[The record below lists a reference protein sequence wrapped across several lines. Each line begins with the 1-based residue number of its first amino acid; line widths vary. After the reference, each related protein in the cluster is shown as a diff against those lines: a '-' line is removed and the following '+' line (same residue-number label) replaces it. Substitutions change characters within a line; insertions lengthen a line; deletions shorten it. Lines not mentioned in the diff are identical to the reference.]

1 MAMHEDVEINPR
13 IIANHIEENKGA
25 SIQSRVIGITPNPD
39 FMRGCLPIKHPKTK
53 EYSVVYN
60 HDYLSV
66 CMINVAK
73 NASAS
78 SDAIYRT
85 DPMSK
90 SDYISRRSYFN
101 TTGSIP
107 FCASEP
113 NGNRIQID
121 PIRFDIGELVNY
133 EANKLAEILS
143 MYESYKNNLFNKFII
158 REELSVSQTYATHLI
173 DQLVNN
179 RISEEDQFLFALAS
193 SLNNHWA
200 YSPMQ
205 IFEERYYVVVD
216 YLIDP
221 KWFAAH
227 NSHQRMING
236 CGILLHLGNF
246 DNCPHHPAYLP
257 NADDSI
263 IAVLNE
269 ENIQNGHWILAIQN
283 NNPGNKFYYHVGNDI
298 HYFQTVSNDQLP
310 DGIYVVRFEKEKVSD
325 TSIDEKGNKI
335 VKIKNSLVRKKTIVI
350 PLNQAEDNG
359 FYHTMDIAKAR
370 GNIDAQNKLELAR
383 IQSEKLKVES
393 ELNKVRSQSE
403 SEKIERERELLESTR
418 ILKEKEIEN
427 QRLKFE
433 YEKALQDMKL
443 NSAKYDHDAK
453 KVETDLDIEKAKVVN
468 YYTERSYDRKDTSE
482 MIKIV
487 PGIIGGAVG
496 ILGTILAFKA
506 TGLAAITS
514 SAISFP
520 TTISIVAA
528 TMFFSSKTV
537 NCLTTKAIT
546 HAGNLVRKTGSVIYE
561 GGKSLICGTGRS
573 IGYVAEKAYNG
584 LASTGSFLCDSL
596 SSVGDFIGGIFSY

>member
-25 SIQSRVIGITPNPD
+25 STQSRVIGVTPNPD
-39 FMRGCLPIKHPKTK
+39 FMRGCMPIRHPKTK
-53 EYSVVYN
+53 EYSVIYN

-66 CMINVAK
+66 CVVNVAK

-90 SDYISRRSYFN
+90 SDYITRRSYFN
-101 TTGSIP
+101 TTGSVP
-107 FCASEP
+107 FCISEP

-121 PIRFDIGELVNY
+121 PIRFDVSELVNY

-158 REELSVSQTYATHLI
+158 REELSISQRYATHLI
-173 DQLVNN
+173 DQLTNG
-179 RISEEDQFLFALAS
+179 RISEEDQFLFALAN

-205 IFEERYYVVVD
+205 VFEERYYVVVD
-216 YLIDP
+216 YLIDT
-221 KWFAAH
+221 KWFAIH
-227 NSHQRMING
+227 NTNHRMISG
-236 CGILLHLGNF
+236 CGLLLHLGAF

-257 NADDSI
+257 NTDDSVV
-263 IAVLNE
+263 AVLNE
-269 ENIQNGHWILAIQN
+269 EDIQNGHWILAIQN

-298 HYFQTVSNDQLP
+298 HSFQTVSHSQLP
-310 DGIYVVRFEKEKVSD
+310 DGIYIVRFEKEKVSD
-325 TSIDEKGNKI
+325 TSIDEKGEKI
-335 VKIKNSLVRKKTIVI
+335 VKIKNTLVRKKTVVI
-350 PLNQAEDNG
+350 PLSQAEDNG

-370 GNIDAQNKLELAR
+370 GNIDAQNRLELAR
-383 IQSEKLKVES
+383 IQSEKLKIES
-393 ELNKVRSQSE
+393 ELNRVRSQSE
-403 SEKIERERELLESTR
+403 SEKIERERELLEATK

-427 QRLKFE
+427 QRLKFDH
-433 YEKALQDMKL
+433 EKALQDMKL
-443 NSAKYDHDAK
+443 SNAQYDHAAK
-453 KVETDLDIEKAKVVN
+453 KVETDLDIEKARVVN

-506 TGLAAITS
+506 TGVAAITTG
-514 SAISFP
+514 ALSFP
-520 TTISIVAA
+520 AIISIMTA
-528 TMFFSSKTV
+528 TMFFSSKSV
-537 NCLTTKAIT
+537 NRLTTKTIT
-546 HAGNLVRKTGSVIYE
+546 GVGNLVRKTGSIIYE
-561 GGKSLICGTGRS
+561 GGKSLVCGTGS
-573 IGYVAEKAYNG
+573 AVSYVAEKAYGG
-584 LASTGSFLCDSL
+584 LVATGNFVCDSL
-596 SSVGDFIGGIFSY
+596 SSIGGFVGGLFFW